1 MIMSMDETLF
11 VRILIGCIVG
21 FISGL
26 ICYRMHIRAGLTRD
40 EWQYFKAFLS
50 ALRNGTYTVTEDR
63 DDGETEG

>member
-40 EWQYFKAFLS
+40 EW
-50 ALRNGTYTVTEDR
+50 
-63 DDGETEG
+63 

>member
-1 MIMSMDETLF
+1 MIISMDETLF
-11 VRILIGCIVG
+11 VRILIGCVFG

-26 ICYRMHIRAGLTRD
+26 ICYRMHIRAGLTRN

-50 ALRNGTYTVTEDR
+50 ALRNGTYTVKDR